1 MTQPSAKISRTPN
14 DVNSYI
20 KTKRYKGDSRTIDR
34 GTPDLGQA
42 HVKSNQVKLNPAYK
56 GWLTY

>member
-56 GWLTY
+56 G